1 LNNEPVPV
9 MNAQLLSQ
17 ARQLSIQDQLELV
30 EALWEGLAKRNA
42 VPPPTDAQKT
52 ELDKR
57 LAEHEAD
64 PDDVIS
70 WSEVKVSALAHI
82 GQ

>member
-1 LNNEPVPV
+1 

-17 ARQLSIQDQLELV
+17 ARQMSVQDQLELV
-30 EALWEGLAKRNA
+30 EALWEGIAKRNA
-42 VPPPTDAQKT
+42 VPAPTDAQKM
-52 ELDKR
+52 ELDR
-57 LAEHEAD
+57 RIADHEAN

-70 WSEVKVSALAHI
+70 WSDVKAAALAHI